1 MSKIPHLVTNDFSYK
16 CFRNRVNNA
25 TQFPIKFSF
34 QTELLCDSRISL
46 NPTFNM
52 DKTWG
57 QFNKNISPIP
67 HKTLLT
73 KKDTLPPTHVFKTTL
88 LIQKKKKQFQVH
100 FVYFLQDH
108 ISSSFF
114 LFSFYFYSIKTYQFL
129 FQFLLLKSPFL
140 YFEFEEEKKKSYYK
154 TITITSHLYSLN
166 LVTTAYPYL
175 NTPHFNSN
183 SNKNNFKNLELHQ
196 YIFISTSF
204 LLILFN
210 FEKNSAGTH
219 QNDALLERR

>member
-1 MSKIPHLVTNDFSYK
+1 
-16 CFRNRVNNA
+16 
-25 TQFPIKFSF
+25 
-34 QTELLCDSRISL
+34 
-46 NPTFNM
+46 M

-108 ISSSFF
+108 ISSFFFPLSIFTLSRLTSFC
-114 LFSFYFYSIKTYQFL
+114 FSFCFSNLL
-129 FQFLLLKSPFL
+129 FFILNLKRK
-140 YFEFEEEKKKSYYK
+140 KKKSNYK